1 MNRSKLKDLF
11 GNIDNRVFEKLSSK
25 ERQPIAKY
33 NNMMR
38 YIRRWE
44 DEILKKEDEIN
55 YLKSR
60 IKGYEKDCKKMFK
73 LNKHLENDYNIKYNV
88 STNNKRLK
96 DGSISIY
103 WMINLKYR
111 GLNKAIYLGSDKNV
125 KQKIK
130 EELGLEEE
138 LKKDDIK
145 NKIAFLCFDNL
156 LDMVLENKNLFDK
169 KITFDDLI

>member
-1 MNRSKLKDLF
+1 MNRIKLKDLF
-11 GNIDNRVFEKLSSK
+11 GNIDNRIFGKLSSI

-55 YLKSR
+55 FLKSR
-60 IKGYEKDCKKMFK
+60 IKGYEMECKKMYK
-73 LNKHLENDYNIKYNV
+73 LNKHLEYDYNIKYNV

-96 DGSISIY
+96 DGTISIY
-103 WMINLKYR
+103 WMINLKYK
-111 GLNKAIYLGSDKNV
+111 GLNKAIYLGSDKCV
-125 KQKIK
+125 REKIK
-130 EELGLEEE
+130 KELRLNGKLSKEDVKSK
-138 LKKDDIK
+138 LG
-145 NKIAFLCFDNL
+145 FLCFDNL
-156 LDMVLENKNLFDK
+156 LDMVIKEKNLFDK

>member
-11 GNIDNRVFEKLSSK
+11 GNIDNRIFEKLSSK

-33 NNMMR
+33 NNMLR

-44 DEILKKEDEIN
+44 DEILKKEDEIK

-60 IKGYEKDCKKMFK
+60 IKGYERECKEMYK
-73 LNKHLENDYNIKYNV
+73 LNKHLEEKYNIKYNI

-125 KQKIK
+125 REKVKKELRLKGKLSKEDVKTKLRFLCYDNLSDMVIK
-130 EELGLEEE
+130 E
-138 LKKDDIK
+138 
-145 NKIAFLCFDNL
+145 
-156 LDMVLENKNLFDK
+156 KNLFDK

>member
-11 GNIDNRVFEKLSSK
+11 GNIDNRIFEKLSSK

-44 DEILKKEDEIN
+44 DEILKKEEEIK

-60 IKGYEKDCKKMFK
+60 IKGYERECKEMYK
-73 LNKHLENDYNIKYNV
+73 LNKHLEDDYNIKYNI
-88 STNNKRLK
+88 STNNKRMK
-96 DGSISIY
+96 DGSISTY
-103 WMINLKYR
+103 WMINLKHK

-125 KQKIK
+125 REKVKK
-130 EELGLEEE
+130 ELRLNGKLSKEDVKTKLG
-138 LKKDDIK
+138 
-145 NKIAFLCFDNL
+145 FLCFDNL
-156 LDMVLENKNLFDK
+156 LDMVIKEKNLFDK